1 VRAADMTIED
11 DIAFLERIPS
21 FALLGRP
28 ALRILAM
35 GAESRSLQSGEILFH
50 AGEKADGGFIVQ
62 QGSLALTPDA
72 SGNRAQEV
80 VVGPATLL
88 GELSL
93 LVESV
98 RPLTA
103 TAVERTSVVR
113 ISRSLF
119 LKMLEGFPDAA
130 RRLRDYISTRS
141 DQATRELAE
150 VRVNLDPSG
159 PGR

>member
-35 GAESRSLQSGEILFH
+35 GAESRLLQSGEILFH
-50 AGEKADGGFIVQ
+50 VGEKADGGFIVQ
-62 QGSLALTPDA
+62 QGSLALTPDT

-80 VVGPATLL
+80 IVGPATLL

-93 LVESV
+93 LIESV
-98 RPLTA
+98 RPWTA
-103 TAVERTSVVR
+103 TAIERTSVIR

-130 RRLRDYISTRS
+130 RRLRDYIGARS
-141 DQATRELAE
+141 DQAARELVD
-150 VRVNLDPSG
+150 VRVNLDPPG